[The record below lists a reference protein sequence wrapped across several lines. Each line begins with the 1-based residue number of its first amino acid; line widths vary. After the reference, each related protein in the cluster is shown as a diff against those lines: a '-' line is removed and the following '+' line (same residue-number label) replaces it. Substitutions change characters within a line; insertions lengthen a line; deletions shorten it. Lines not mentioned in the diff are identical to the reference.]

1 MLKITH
7 FLTQLKISPKI
18 KDDIYIP
25 ELERTKGAEMAQKI
39 TMSSLGR
46 FWQVLFKGYEELQLG
61 SHLYQLG
68 EMIIIRLI
76 YLYDGPS
83 PDELIQKIEQK
94 IEKNKNSSPV
104 IRKNVEE
111 RSSKTVN
118 FSTEIKNNVEQ
129 NDEKTPSHIVTIK
142 SFRQFVD
149 IFYQKREGI
158 LHAHLYN
165 AVKLI
170 SFKEGE
176 IVINT
181 EKISDPNFPR
191 IIARYI
197 SKWTGRIWTI
207 TSSNSNIGK
216 TLQEEDIITQ
226 QKEIE
231 IMKKDP
237 EIQNMFNKFPG
248 ISIHSITPIG
258 ETSDEKE
265 DILTEQ
271 NKSEVE

>member
-1 MLKITH
+1 MA
-7 FLTQLKISPKI
+7 
-18 KDDIYIP
+18 
-25 ELERTKGAEMAQKI
+25 TK
-39 TMSSLGR
+39 R
-46 FWQVLFKGYEELQLG
+46 
-61 SHLYQLG
+61 
-68 EMIIIRLI
+68 
-76 YLYDGPS
+76 
-83 PDELIQKIEQK
+83 IEQK
-94 IEKNKNSSPV
+94 IEKNEDMKSVPQTATEDN
-104 IRKNVEE
+104 
-111 RSSKTVN
+111 SSKTVN
-118 FSTEIKNNVEQ
+118 LAKEIKNNIEQ
-129 NDEKTPSHIVTIK
+129 NDEITSHIVPIK

-149 IFYQKREGI
+149 LFYQKREGI
-158 LHAHLYN
+158 LHTHLYN
-165 AVKLI
+165 SVKLI

-176 IVINT
+176 IVINK

-237 EIQNMFNKFPG
+237 KVQEMLNKFPG

-258 ETSDEKE
+258 ETIDEKK
-265 DILTEQ
+265 DILTKQKQSKRE
-271 NKSEVE
+271 